1 MRSKLLIPIITLFV
15 GALLFG
21 TTYSAW
27 IFDNSIDIADT
38 AQVEV
43 ANNWTFEGPD
53 YISIDNISN
62 LSYLTAVT
70 ETTIVSPNSSTEAVR
85 FINTAGTQTKDHSF
99 IVAFDQEYTLRDIKT
114 YKVEFDYYHAQK
126 RQQKG
131 KGFPKLQLMYN
142 TSGRGNTHG
151 GTETVNE
158 HSPFIAYSINEDWW
172 HLEYFVTSLCP
183 TFADHGDTGINE
195 NTKINGAKI
204 IDRGIYDY
212 NGNTAFIVVDNFR
225 FDNTLSPRL
234 GLFNSGTSFSLTTG
248 MHPAYYWMKI
258 CWAGTLNSCTM
269 TFSDLTIAEQ
279 DTRPEAKSPF
289 YIHGLQ
295 AGVVTVTATLD
306 LGEQHQLLSISNE
319 ITITN

>member
-1 MRSKLLIPIITLFV
+1 MKSKFLIPIITLFV
-15 GALLFG
+15 SALLFG

-27 IFDNSIDIADT
+27 TFDNSANIDNI

-43 ANNWTFEGPD
+43 DNNWIFEGPD
-53 YISIDNISN
+53 YISVDNVSN
-62 LSYLTAVT
+62 LSYLTAST
-70 ETTIVSPNSSTEAVR
+70 ETTIVSESSTEAVR
-85 FINTAGTQTKDHSF
+85 FTNTAGTQTKDHSF
-99 IVAFDQEYTLRDIKT
+99 IVALDHEYVLRDIKT

-142 TSGRGNTHG
+142 TSGKGNTHG

-158 HSPFIAYSINEDWW
+158 HSPFIAYNINEDWW

-183 TFADHGDTGINE
+183 TFVDHGDTGINE

-248 MHPAYYWMKI
+248 NHPAYYWMKI

-269 TFSDLTIAEQ
+269 TFSDPTIAEQ